1 MPNND
6 PKKWSFF
13 VSEIHSENIA
23 ETPDGF
29 LVCKNVP
36 VARTGEYIYAKG
48 EVPVSDKDGI
58 VKILRNEEVVFD
70 EDTIKSFEGK
80 PITLDHPDEFVTPE
94 NWNELAHGHLQNVRR
109 GDGEK
114 SDLLLADL
122 LITTSKAIELVK
134 GGLRQVSLGYDSDYE
149 ELETGVGRQKDII
162 GNHLALVDKG
172 RAGNR
177 CAIGDKMCDHCGKC
191 KCKNNKEEE
200 VMGDMKKVTFRTKV
214 KDAFK
219 KVLDALENELTDLSE
234 EDEKK
239 KEEDSKT
246 GDDKSFNKKV
256 VKSFNKRAGLD
267 AEVKQQ
273 SDVGSNQWGIYVDGK
288 LVEGGFFSKSAA
300 EKASVQYSK
309 DEAYDPLDAE
319 GKEQK
324 EDVISSLR
332 AKVEELS
339 NLLDQASNDSDRNSK
354 GNPVEKTEDPDILKA
369 RQKAAEEKQGVTD
382 EEEGVGSETETEEG
396 DIKQTLS
403 EILSRL
409 DKLEEVIVELVQS
422 DEEVHA
428 AMDSIMN
435 GEKKDGTV
443 LETEEENKEEATS
456 DQETDLEKKDDDEN
470 KELLE
475 EKKGTMDSGVWTE
488 VAYRVGILAPDMN
501 IAKPDKHVPQVV
513 DTIKREALKR
523 AMTTDAECVAPFV
536 RNKNLNTLSG
546 EALDTAFVGASE
558 LIAKINNGRVQSKSL
573 HKTYDAGSPVANQI
587 HAINERNK
595 NFWKR

>member
-36 VARTGEYIYAKG
+36 VARTGEYTYAKG

-239 KEEDSKT
+239 KEEASKT

-267 AEVKQQ
+267 AE
-273 SDVGSNQWGIYVDGK
+273 GSMMG
-288 LVEGGFFSKSAA
+288 
-300 EKASVQYSK
+300 
-309 DEAYDPLDAE
+309 AE
-319 GKEQK
+319 GKEQE

-435 GEKKDGTV
+435 GEKKDESV